1 MSTDARRIAAVVVTR
16 NRPVLLRQALDALRS
31 QTRPPQ
37 HIIVV
42 DNASGAPTVELLRML
57 MARQAKREAMA
68 EARSDSASK
77 TASETTYKTA
87 SEPASE
93 QASEQASAI
102 PCSPTLAVLRSDTNL
117 GGAGGFA
124 LGLEHAC
131 AAGYDWIWLLDDD
144 AISRPTALYELERVL
159 PELGADVGAV
169 CGAVVEF
176 NALALQHRRRF
187 GAWSGIET
195 SLPAVV
201 YTHGAPPAPID
212 TASFVGFLVAA
223 DAVARAGLP
232 CADFFLSYDDT
243 DYSLRLWR
251 AGLSLWLA
259 PASVIDHLRQPHGRL
274 RASVFGPRHYLNV
287 RNRIVV
293 ARAHARMPVVPA
305 LIASGVGV
313 ALLVVSGGWRHADG
327 WRWLGRALRDGY
339 RGRLGAGPDVDQAG
353 RISVAR

>member
-1 MSTDARRIAAVVVTR
+1 MNTDARRIAAVVVTR

-57 MARQAKREAMA
+57 MARQAKREAMV
-68 EARSDSASK
+68 EARSGAES
-77 TASETTYKTA
+77 KTA
-87 SEPASE
+87 SEPASD
-93 QASEQASAI
+93 I
-102 PCSPTLAVLRSDTNL
+102 PYAPTLEVRRSDINL

-124 LGLEHAC
+124 LGLERAC

-144 AISRPTALYELERVL
+144 AIARPAALCELERVL

-232 CADFFLSYDDT
+232 CADFFLCYDDA
-243 DYSLRLWR
+243 DYSLRLRR
-251 AGLSLWLA
+251 AGMSLWLA
-259 PASVIDHLRQPHGRL
+259 PASVIDHLRQPQGRL
-274 RASVFGPRHYLNV
+274 RAGVFGPRHYLNV

-293 ARAHARMPVVPA
+293 AREHARMPVAPA

-313 ALLVVSGGWRHADG
+313 ALLFVSGGWRHADG

-339 RGRLGAGPDVDQAG
+339 QGRLGAGPDVDQAG
-353 RISVAR
+353 RIRVAR